1 MLAASQQSRSLARAA
16 AELQPHV
23 DQICVDA
30 MEMQRESPDRDTV
43 ESILQTL
50 HVVRDTAVAAGAH
63 PIVEAAALVEQAVT
77 LALTETSAPAP
88 YLGHFITAEAAD
100 LARVVHAIAS
110 DEDPA
115 PILLHA
121 RATLSS
127 MPRRGTDYLV
137 EVDLNN
143 AVEVARIFEAMGD
156 SEPSDLP
163 VCDDV
168 AQLPFVEPQGAT
180 QQLGREREL
189 RQLLASYVAQAESLS
204 ADPDRRE
211 TIDALLNGV
220 KALRASASAAGVRS
234 VERLA
239 ARLAPLFQAVRVLGG
254 PIEAEIVEVT
264 VAGGHAI
271 AAVIDSSD
279 PAAAAT
285 ERIDQLT
292 DEVGRL
298 LRRYNVPAS
307 RFQTGMLGTGR
318 IGGPAP
324 DSVTRPANVYEAL
337 QVLERAHGGGEGQ
350 VQSGPGR
357 TRGDPDRFVRDV
369 AEISERFPDVIEGL
383 EADRASVS
391 GQAALWDLL
400 IKLKETSALA
410 GASVFLDQCW
420 RLESALN
427 KLNGATLTGDVLAGV
442 HRLSAD
448 LHWLVSQLQPESF
461 RPVIGTELPAKTRV
475 DAGAFEQV
483 TRLSDELV
491 VRAGG
496 GPQRSRRFGQTVQDI
511 AIAGD
516 RLSGLLDRLRTGDNV
531 LAVTRELAEIVSD
544 LSISAA
550 DLDHIRLET
559 DAADERLGQVVS
571 RLAEWKRSLH
581 LTPVSTFGL
590 NAERAVR
597 GLTQRQGK
605 EAAFVLEGGDELVD
619 AAFVEPL
626 NTALLHLIRNAIDHG
641 IETTSLRRAAGKPAR
656 GMLRLSA
663 RRDGACVVLDLSDDG
678 VGIDEQRVLDRARE
692 SGYPLPDEGF
702 TRERALQLLF
712 LPGFSLRPASGGPPV
727 KGHGLDVVGQLVAG
741 MKGTVSLDSE
751 LGRGTTVTI
760 RLPLSLPTTNSA
772 VVTVAGE
779 HFALPFVNVQVVPA
793 SVVHGIQQKGTTFLA
808 DLGQVRVPIVDLGS
822 LLGLRAGHHVRDDGG
837 TILRV
842 QQPGAHW
849 LVKVDD
855 VLGLQDIELG
865 EVVNPSGQF
874 SGVVGTATLV
884 SGEPALV
891 LDLDQLLDARR
902 TSRRRRGRYTATL
915 TSVPFAL
922 VADMS
927 VTSRR
932 GLTQVLDQ
940 AGWRAVEARDGL
952 DAWDLLES
960 ILPDL
965 LVIDLD
971 LPLLDPFQVIR
982 AAKSGDAIPVIALV
996 TNINAD
1002 IRAKALSAGVDV
1014 VLLKPVNYDDLIT
1027 SLEAL
1032 GRQRGDT
1039 GPSERTLS

>member
-1 MLAASQQSRSLARAA
+1 MVSASQQSRSLARAA
-16 AELQPHV
+16 VELQSHV
-23 DQICVDA
+23 DLICVDA
-30 MEMQRESPDRDTV
+30 MEMQRESPDRNTV

-50 HVVRDTAVAAGAH
+50 RIVRDIAVAAGAH
-63 PIVEAAALVEQAVT
+63 PIVEAAALVEEAVN

-110 DEDPA
+110 NEDPA

-137 EVDLNN
+137 EIDLNN

-168 AQLPFVEPQGAT
+168 AQLPFVEPQSAT
-180 QQLGREREL
+180 QQLGRVREL
-189 RQLLASYVAQAESLS
+189 RQLLASYVAQAESLA
-204 ADPDRRE
+204 ADPERGE

-239 ARLAPLFQAVRVLGG
+239 ARLAPLYQAVRVLNS
-254 PIEAEIVEVT
+254 PVDPDVVEVT

-271 AAVIDSSD
+271 AAVIDSAD
-279 PAAAAT
+279 PASAES
-285 ERIDQLT
+285 ERLEQLT
-292 DEVGRL
+292 DDVAKI

-307 RFQTGMLGTGR
+307 QFQTSALGTGR

-324 DSVTRPANVYEAL
+324 DSVSRPANVYEAL
-337 QVLERAHGGGEGQ
+337 NVLERAHGGGEGQ
-350 VQSGPGR
+350 ARSAPGR
-357 TRGDPDRFVRDV
+357 TRGDPERFVRDV
-369 AEISERFPDVIEGL
+369 AEISERFPTVIEGI
-383 EADRASVS
+383 ETDRASVS
-391 GQAALWDLL
+391 GQAALWNLL

-427 KLNGATLTGDVLAGV
+427 KLNGAPLTDEVIAGV
-442 HRLSAD
+442 QRLSTD

-461 RPVIGTELPAKTRV
+461 QPVIGTELPARTRI

-483 TRLSDELV
+483 TRLTDELV

-516 RLSGLLDRLRTGDNV
+516 RLGGLLDRLRTGDNV

-550 DLDHIRLET
+550 DLDHIRIET
-559 DAADERLGQVVS
+559 DAADQRLGQVVS

-581 LTPVSTFGL
+581 LTPVSAFGL

-605 EAAFVLEGGDELVD
+605 SAAFVLEGGDELVD
-619 AAFVEPL
+619 AAFIEPL
-626 NTALLHLIRNAIDHG
+626 NSALLHLIRNAIDHG
-641 IETTSLRRAAGKPAR
+641 IEAPSMRRSAGKPPR
-656 GMLRLSA
+656 GTLRLSA
-663 RRDGACVVLDLSDDG
+663 RRDGACILLEVSDDG
-678 VGIDEQRVLDRARE
+678 AGIDEQRVLEQAFE
-692 SGYPLPDEGF
+692 SGYPLPDEGL
-702 TRERALQLLF
+702 TRDRALQLLF
-712 LPGFSLRPASGGPPV
+712 LPGFSLRPVASSPPV

-741 MKGTVSLDSE
+741 MKGTVSIDSE
-751 LGRGTTVTI
+751 VGRGTTVTI
-760 RLPLSLPTTNSA
+760 RLPLALPTTSSA

-779 HFALPFVNVQVVPA
+779 HFALPFVNVQVVPT
-793 SVVHGIQQKGTTFLA
+793 SVVHRIQQKGTTFLA
-808 DLGQVRVPIVDLGS
+808 DLGQVHVPIVDLGS
-822 LLGLRAGHHVRDDGG
+822 LLGLRAGHHVRDEGG

-855 VLGLQDIELG
+855 VLGVQDIELG
-865 EVVNPSGQF
+865 EVANPSGQF
-874 SGVVGTATLV
+874 SGVVGSATLV

-902 TSRRRRGRYTATL
+902 TSRRRKGRYTATL

-927 VTSRR
+927 ITSRR

-996 TNINAD
+996 TNINPEL
-1002 IRAKALSAGVDV
+1002 RAKALNAGVDV

-1032 GRQRGDT
+1032 NRQRGGDES
-1039 GPSERTLS
+1039 SERTHS

>member
-1 MLAASQQSRSLARAA
+1 L
-16 AELQPHV
+16 
-23 DQICVDA
+23 
-30 MEMQRESPDRDTV
+30 
-43 ESILQTL
+43 
-50 HVVRDTAVAAGAH
+50 
-63 PIVEAAALVEQAVT
+63 
-77 LALTETSAPAP
+77 
-88 YLGHFITAEAAD
+88 
-100 LARVVHAIAS
+100 
-110 DEDPA
+110 
-115 PILLHA
+115 
-121 RATLSS
+121 
-127 MPRRGTDYLV
+127 
-137 EVDLNN
+137 
-143 AVEVARIFEAMGD
+143 
-156 SEPSDLP
+156 
-163 VCDDV
+163 
-168 AQLPFVEPQGAT
+168 
-180 QQLGREREL
+180 
-189 RQLLASYVAQAESLS
+189 
-204 ADPDRRE
+204 
-211 TIDALLNGV
+211 
-220 KALRASASAAGVRS
+220 
-234 VERLA
+234 
-239 ARLAPLFQAVRVLGG
+239 
-254 PIEAEIVEVT
+254 
-264 VAGGHAI
+264 
-271 AAVIDSSD
+271 
-279 PAAAAT
+279 
-285 ERIDQLT
+285 
-292 DEVGRL
+292 
-298 LRRYNVPAS
+298 
-307 RFQTGMLGTGR
+307 
-318 IGGPAP
+318 
-324 DSVTRPANVYEAL
+324 
-337 QVLERAHGGGEGQ
+337 
-350 VQSGPGR
+350 
-357 TRGDPDRFVRDV
+357 
-369 AEISERFPDVIEGL
+369 
-383 EADRASVS
+383 
-391 GQAALWDLL
+391 
-400 IKLKETSALA
+400 
-410 GASVFLDQCW
+410 
-420 RLESALN
+420 
-427 KLNGATLTGDVLAGV
+427 
-442 HRLSAD
+442 
-448 LHWLVSQLQPESF
+448 
-461 RPVIGTELPAKTRV
+461 
-475 DAGAFEQV
+475 
-483 TRLSDELV
+483 
-491 VRAGG
+491 
-496 GPQRSRRFGQTVQDI
+496 
-511 AIAGD
+511 
-516 RLSGLLDRLRTGDNV
+516 
-531 LAVTRELAEIVSD
+531 
-544 LSISAA
+544 
-550 DLDHIRLET
+550 
-559 DAADERLGQVVS
+559 
-571 RLAEWKRSLH
+571 
-581 LTPVSTFGL
+581 
-590 NAERAVR
+590 
-597 GLTQRQGK
+597 
-605 EAAFVLEGGDELVD
+605 
-619 AAFVEPL
+619 
-626 NTALLHLIRNAIDHG
+626 
-641 IETTSLRRAAGKPAR
+641 
-656 GMLRLSA
+656 
-663 RRDGACVVLDLSDDG
+663 
-678 VGIDEQRVLDRARE
+678 
-692 SGYPLPDEGF
+692 

-712 LPGFSLRPASGGPPV
+712 LPGFSLRPASGGPPI

-996 TNINAD
+996 TNINPD

-1032 GRQRGDT
+1032 GRQRGDA